1 MNRVYLFPIIISAFL
16 LLIDIY
22 IYQGF
27 KVLIAH
33 QSPTTQKVLKI
44 IFWLVTITSLVL
56 VWFSG
61 GRTDGKHKNLPI
73 IARSFFIVQYAPK
86 FFSLF
91 FLIVDDI
98 IRLGKWIYRFFVKPA
113 QEIVEK
119 TGGIPRSEFLMTAG
133 AVTAATL
140 IGGFSYGIAKG
151 AHNYTIR
158 RKKIVLKN
166 LPKAF
171 HGLKIVQLSDIHSGS
186 FWNKRAVVGGVE
198 MALNEKPD
206 VILFTGDLVND
217 VATEMRDYKPV
228 FEKLT
233 APLGVYSV
241 LGNHDYGDYVP
252 WRDFISKQQNL
263 NDLKRV
269 QAEMGWQS
277 LLNQTATLKVDN
289 EVLDIVGIE
298 NWSNK
303 GRFPKYGDL
312 ALALKDTEPEVAKI
326 LLSHDPSHWRAQ
338 VLKDYPQI
346 GLMLAGHT
354 HGMQFGVEIPGL
366 KWSPV
371 QYMYPE
377 WADLYTEGDQH
388 LYVNRGFGYLG
399 FPGRVGIT
407 PEITVIELESIA

>member
-16 LLIDIY
+16 LLIDLY
-22 IYQGF
+22 VYQGF

-33 QSPTTQKVLKI
+33 QSPSVQKILKI
-44 IFWLVTITSLVL
+44 TFWLITATSLIL

-61 GRTDGKHKNLPI
+61 GRADGKHKNLPV

-86 FFSLF
+86 FFSLI
-91 FLIVDDI
+91 FLLVDDI
-98 IRLGKWIYRFFVKPA
+98 MRLFKWVYRFFAPPA
-113 QEIVEK
+113 EALIEK

-151 AHNYTIR
+151 AHNYNIR
-158 RKKIVLKN
+158 RRQVALKN

-186 FWNKRAVVGGVE
+186 FWNKRAVEGGVE
-198 MALNEKPD
+198 MAINEKPD
-206 VILFTGDLVND
+206 IILFTGDLVND

-228 FEKLT
+228 FEKLK

-252 WRDFISKQQNL
+252 WKDAIAKENNL
-263 NDLKRV
+263 KDLQKV
-269 QAEMGWQS
+269 QAEMGWR
-277 LLNQTATLKVDN
+277 LLMNETVNLKVNN

-298 NWSNK
+298 NWGAK

-354 HGMQFGVEIPGL
+354 HGMQFGVEIPGI
-366 KWSPV
+366 KWSPIK
-371 QYMYPE
+371 YMYPE

-399 FPGRVGIT
+399 FPGRVGIA
-407 PEITVIELESIA
+407 PEITVIELVSVA